1 MPFPGLKYWR
11 RFADRLYAVTTESEL
26 FGRAAQSA
34 FYFSLAIFPF
44 LLFVISLFGLVLRSA
59 DDFRSETY
67 AYIGRVMPG
76 AASELV
82 RRTMD
87 EIASNSSGGKLT
99 IALIVTL
106 WSASAGVDSV
116 RSGLNAVY
124 GLRDSRMWLK
134 TKVQSLI
141 LTGVISM
148 IFGLVL
154 TIVFYGW
161 NLIEVT
167 LEKLGS
173 RVASPTILVILQ
185 WASILLLMLFAFE
198 VIYNLLPDFKKR
210 RWRWITPGTI
220 SAIVLWL
227 ILTSGFRV
235 YISYFNSY
243 DRTYGSLGAVII
255 LMLWLYLTA
264 LVVMVGG
271 AINTVTEELHDDAL
285 DETQTNTADAP
296 EGSKL

>member
-1 MPFPGLKYWR
+1 MPDRDLNYWR
-11 RFADRLYAVTTESEL
+11 KFAVRLYTVTADSEL

-44 LLFVISLFGLVLRSA
+44 LLFVISIFGLILRSA
-59 DDFRSETY
+59 DGFKSETY

-87 EIASNSSGGKLT
+87 EVVSNSSGGKLT

-106 WSASAGVDSV
+106 WSASAGIDGI

-124 GLRDSRMWLK
+124 GLRDSRMWLR
-134 TKVQSLI
+134 TKIQSVL
-141 LTGVISM
+141 LTGVLSI
-148 IFGLVL
+148 IFGVVL

-161 NLIEVT
+161 NLFEVT
-167 LEKLGS
+167 LEKLGFP
-173 RVASPTILVILQ
+173 VASPAILTVTQ

-198 VIYNLLPDFKKR
+198 VIYNLLPDFKKF
-210 RWRWITPGTI
+210 RWRWITPGSI
-220 SAIVLWL
+220 AAIVLWL
-227 ILTSGFRV
+227 ILTTGFRV

-255 LMLWLYLTA
+255 LLLWLYLTA

-271 AINTVTEELHDDAL
+271 AINTVSHELHDGGD
-285 DETQTNTADAP
+285 DAP
-296 EGSKL
+296 DPIDDEVRE

>member
-1 MPFPGLKYWR
+1 MPDRDINYWR
-11 RFADRLYAVTTESEL
+11 RFAVRLYTVTAESDL

-44 LLFVISLFGLVLRSA
+44 LLFVISIFGIILRSA
-59 DDFRSETY
+59 DEFKYETY
-67 AYIGRVMPG
+67 AYVSRVMPG

-82 RRTMD
+82 RRTID
-87 EIASNSSGGKLT
+87 EVASNSTGGKLT

-106 WSASAGVDSV
+106 WSASAGVDGI
-116 RSGLNAVY
+116 RAGLNAVY

-134 TKVQSLI
+134 TKVQSLLLTI
-141 LTGVISM
+141 LISL

-167 LEKLGS
+167 LEKL
-173 RVASPTILVILQ
+173 RFPLASPTILIGIQ
-185 WASILLLMLFAFE
+185 WVSTLLLMLFAFE

-210 RWRWITPGTI
+210 RWRWVTPGSI
-220 SAIVLWL
+220 AAIVLWL
-227 ILTSGFRV
+227 ILTTGFRI

-255 LMLWLYLTA
+255 LMFWLYLTA

-271 AINTVTEELHDDAL
+271 AINTVTQELHDDVVNDNQMKSADGS
-285 DETQTNTADAP
+285 DESN
-296 EGSKL
+296 L

>member
-1 MPFPGLKYWR
+1 MPDRDLNYWR
-11 RFADRLYAVTTESEL
+11 KFAVRLYTVTADSEL

-44 LLFVISLFGLVLRSA
+44 LLFVISIFGLILRSA
-59 DDFRSETY
+59 DGFKSETY

-82 RRTMD
+82 RRTID
-87 EIASNSSGGKLT
+87 EVVSNSSGGKLT

-106 WSASAGVDSV
+106 WSASAGIDSI

-124 GLRDSRMWLK
+124 GLRDSRMWLR
-134 TKVQSLI
+134 TKIQSVL
-141 LTGVISM
+141 LTGVLSI
-148 IFGLVL
+148 IFGVVL

-161 NLIEVT
+161 NLFEVT
-167 LEKLGS
+167 LGKLGFP
-173 RVASPTILVILQ
+173 VASPAILTVIQ

-198 VIYNLLPDFKKR
+198 VIYNLLPDFR
-210 RWRWITPGTI
+210 RFRWKWVTPGSI
-220 SAIVLWL
+220 AAIALWL
-227 ILTSGFRV
+227 ILTTGFRV

-255 LMLWLYLTA
+255 LLLWLYLTA

-271 AINTVTEELHDDAL
+271 AINTVSHELHDGGD
-285 DETQTNTADAP
+285 DAP
-296 EGSKL
+296 DPIDDEVRE